1 MRIRRKRRY
10 RFRRRRYGMKRMRM
24 RSRRS
29 WASRKEVKTRT
40 VVFDYL
46 PIYHYLPNPGNEAQS
61 DRSLIVNDLFRNI
74 TIGPAYNQRI
84 GDKIFVKSIRVYH
97 SAYVNHMII
106 QSVNYVMANVL
117 LRLTWTDVVGT
128 AATPSAA
135 GSAVPYFFEEN
146 GLNKMTQPIN
156 RRLFK
161 VWRDKVYRIGGP
173 HATSNNDTYTSA
185 AAIARWAYTIPVNKS
200 IIYQDTVVSGE
211 VSGGIPKDDTM
222 RYSMLATAGFNN
234 DNSILF
240 ASNGNFKPK
249 DDDIPLI
256 LSTTCR
262 VYYTDS

>member
-1 MRIRRKRRY
+1 MR
-10 RFRRRRYGMKRMRM
+10 RMRM
-24 RSRRS
+24 RGRKS

-40 VVFDYL
+40 VVYDYL
-46 PIYHYLPNPGNEAQS
+46 PIYHYLPNPADEAQS

-74 TIGPAYNQRI
+74 AIGPAYNQRI

-97 SAYVNHMII
+97 SAYLNHMTI
-106 QSVNYVMANVL
+106 QTVNYFLQNAL

-135 GSAVPYFFEEN
+135 GSAVPYFFEEQ

-161 VWRDKVYRIGGP
+161 VWRDKVYRITGTGT
-173 HATSNNDTYTSA
+173 TSNNDSYTCSA
-185 AAIARWAYTIPVNKS
+185 AVVRWAYTIPVNKV
-200 IIYQDTVVSGE
+200 IIYQDTVVSGV

-234 DNSILF
+234 DNSVLY
-240 ASNGNFKPK
+240 ASGGNFKPK
-249 DDDIPLI
+249 DDDIPII